1 MRDKFIVENK
11 SKSLYTA
18 PMSITENK
26 TLLGILFALGGFSS
40 FAFGDVMIKYLGD
53 YYTPYTI
60 AFFTTLFCS
69 IILACVT
76 PKFGGFRKTF
86 GSKKIKLH
94 IVRGLFLAGEFTL
107 LIYGFSQLPMTTT
120 YALIFATPFIASLL
134 AIPLLGERVSP
145 RQWALILLG
154 FAGVLVILRPGFIP
168 LSLPVMGVTL
178 GAVFFAVTNVMVRM
192 IGEKNET
199 IMSFALVPEMVICA
213 VTFVLFLFQPEWPA
227 PMHLLLLVFT
237 GAFSAVALVLIPL
250 AFLKAPAAVI
260 SPFHYV
266 QMLWGIIFGYVFFGD
281 IMDVWTSTGAFIII
295 VSGIL
300 LIRREKG
307 KVPDYGTL

>member
-1 MRDKFIVENK
+1 
-11 SKSLYTA
+11 
-18 PMSITENK
+18 MSITENK

-69 IILACVT
+69 MILAGFT

-94 IVRGLFLAGEFTL
+94 IVRGFLMAGQFTL
-107 LIYGFSQLPMTTT
+107 LIYGLSQLPMTTT
-120 YALIFATPFIASLL
+120 YALIFAAPFIASLL
-134 AIPLLGERVSP
+134 AIPLLGERVSV
-145 RQWALILLG
+145 RQWVLILLG
-154 FAGVLVILRPGFIP
+154 FTGVLVILRPGFIP
-168 LSLPVMGVTL
+168 LSLPVVGVII
-178 GAVFFAVTNVMVRM
+178 GAFFFAMTNVMVRM

-213 VTFVLFLFQPEWPA
+213 VTFVLFLFNPEWPSLN
-227 PMHLLLLVFT
+227 HLFLLIFC
-237 GAFSAVALVLIPL
+237 GAFSAVALVLVPL

-266 QMLWGIIFGYVFFGD
+266 QMLWGIIFGYIFFGD
-281 IMDVWTSTGAFIII
+281 VMDVWTTTGAVIII
-295 VSGIL
+295 ASGIL

-307 KVPDYGTL
+307 KVPDYGSL